1 METAAEN
8 ESSCKN
14 IFLHDKAELSEA
26 FTQLWIKVINDKE
39 NSEIRG
45 EENE

>member
-1 METAAEN
+1 MKTASAN

-14 IFLHDKAELSEA
+14 IFLHDKTELSEA